1 MRKLNIVQQT
11 SEVIRHSFGPT
22 LAFISLMS
30 MATFAPQPVA
40 LAQNDPSWIT
50 TGSLN
55 IARSNYTATL
65 LADRRVLVVADTPTS
80 ITASLV
86 ALRYTTLPREHGA
99 APAA

>member
-40 LAQNDPSWIT
+40 LAQK
-50 TGSLN
+50 
-55 IARSNYTATL
+55 RSELDHYWQSQHS
-65 LADRRVLVVADTPTS
+65 PF
-80 ITASLV
+80 
-86 ALRYTTLPREHGA
+86 
-99 APAA
+99 